1 MLSKLWCWRILLR
14 VPWAAKRS
22 NQFFLKEINPEYS
35 LQGLILK
42 LKLQYFGH
50 LMGRDDSLE
59 KTLMLGKTEGR
70 RRRSDRGWN
79 GWMAS
84 LTQWTWVWVNSGSWQ
99 WTGRPGVLQFRG
111 SQRVRHNW
119 ATELNWIDLD
129 NVKNKLLLVK
139 FMACSWLCLMHSQ
152 YKVWKTCE
160 KTEIFT
166 GYPFHTLFLF
176 HECGLRSQF
185 GIDMYTLLYLKWIT
199 IRDLLCS
206 TGNSAQC

>member
-1 MLSKLWCWRILLR
+1 MYWERLR
-14 VPWAAKRS
+14 A
-22 NQFFLKEINPEYS
+22 
-35 LQGLILK
+35 G
-42 LKLQYFGH
+42 G
-50 LMGRDDSLE
+50 
-59 KTLMLGKTEGR
+59 EGVG
-70 RRRSDRGWN
+70 RGWD

>member
-1 MLSKLWCWRILLR
+1 M
-14 VPWAAKRS
+14 AG
-22 NQFFLKEINPEYS
+22 E
-35 LQGLILK
+35 
-42 LKLQYFGH
+42 
-50 LMGRDDSLE
+50 
-59 KTLMLGKTEGR
+59 EGD
-70 RRRSDRGWN
+70 DRGWD
-79 GWMAS
+79 GWVAS
-84 LTQWTWVWVNSGSWQ
+84 PTQSTWVWVNSGSWQ
-99 WTGRPGVLQFRG
+99 WTGRPGVLQFMG

-160 KTEIFT
+160 KTEIFA